1 MNATS
6 KLVKAWESKNARNA
20 AKAGGI
26 SMMALSLAACGGS
39 STTTTTTATDTATD
53 TATTTPVVVQG
64 LTFALS
70 SSADVLDPNSATAA
84 STSTAGDDTFRA
96 GTDGDF
102 TSADIING
110 GDGNDT
116 LTATVAEGGTDEAI
130 KPMLTSVEN
139 VKVTMTAEAAG
150 ADSVQ
155 TFNFT
160 DSTGLTSFEVVNI
173 DDADVIVTG
182 ITVATTVTSSGV
194 AGVTADSVN
203 TITLS
208 GLSTA
213 TDGGQDAYTVNLNDA
228 DLGDL
233 DIAGVEAITLNAS
246 GKAVDVAD
254 LSANALESLTITGGV
269 VDATVT
275 TEAVVIG
282 SGTAV
287 AFAGLEAADAATI
300 DASDAT
306 SAVTVTMASDDDD
319 DLVATGGA
327 GKFTLTMTGTDD
339 DGALTVTS
347 GAGGLAV
354 TLVGGDNAATATSMA
369 LVNVTGSA
377 VVDTVDI
384 SSVPNPTDI
393 SATAAD
399 ESKTVNATVSTGDG
413 NDVITIDAGVVNVDA
428 GAGNDT
434 LVVTTTGAITGAAT
448 EAVDLID
455 LGAGTDT
462 ISTAD
467 ATINATDKTWV
478 GYIKNSEAI
487 KVTATAEKTVDLDL
501 LANTNIVALSSSAH
515 TATGAAANVDAGGA
529 GSTGQG
535 SVGGDA
541 LDFTGSNA
549 NSVLTLSA
557 DLVGQAGQ
565 GLLAASDD
573 AGDTGG
579 DGGVGLDL
587 NVSVDNGN
595 NRATITLVDDTD
607 ITGGAGGAQDHA
619 SATGGDGGI
628 GLDANQV
635 DYLNIILSATD
646 ATADAVAIAGG
657 AGGTDAS
664 GTDGS
669 AGGDISVA
677 ANATITLTETF
688 SGTAT
693 AAKMSSI
700 NLNNI
705 VGSNVTVDASG
716 LTGAVT
722 IDSLQGNT
730 TVTLGSGADTFGGA
744 EGGIDTVDL
753 GAGNDTVNHTGG
765 AVDVYTGGT
774 GIDTYKVAANHD
786 DSTDAF
792 KITDFAR
799 GSGGDVIS
807 VDVSTVDGSVAGLV
821 DNLDLDAYIEGSVG
835 TVTAN
840 DSAVVFASNK
850 VNVLTGSGF
859 ANYAAAETELALE
872 AGGAL
877 TDIAVVFFNTT
888 NGVAEMYLSD
898 TTANATNDHLLVTFT
913 DITAVTQL
921 EDLATNNFTDF

>member
-1 MNATS
+1 
-6 KLVKAWESKNARNA
+6 
-20 AKAGGI
+20 
-26 SMMALSLAACGGS
+26 MMALSLAACGGS

-130 KPMLTSVEN
+130 KAMLTSVEN

-182 ITVATTVTSSGV
+182 ITVATTVTASGV
-194 AGVTADSVN
+194 AGVAADSVN

-233 DIAGVEAITLNAS
+233 VIANVEAITLNAS

-254 LSANALESLTITGGV
+254 LSASALESLTITGGV

-377 VVDTVDI
+377 VVDTVNI
-384 SSVPNPTDI
+384 AAVPNPTDI

-462 ISTAD
+462 ISTGD

-515 TATGAAANVDAGGA
+515 TATAAAADVDAGGTGA
-529 GSTGQG
+529 TGQG

-565 GLLAASDD
+565 GLLSTSND

-657 AGGTDAS
+657 AAGTDGS

-705 VGSNVTVDASG
+705 VGTNVTVDASG

-807 VDVSTVDGSVAGLV
+807 VDVSTVDGSVAALV

>member
-1 MNATS
+1 
-6 KLVKAWESKNARNA
+6 
-20 AKAGGI
+20 
-26 SMMALSLAACGGS
+26 
-39 STTTTTTATDTATD
+39 
-53 TATTTPVVVQG
+53 
-64 LTFALS
+64 
-70 SSADVLDPNSATAA
+70 
-84 STSTAGDDTFRA
+84 
-96 GTDGDF
+96 
-102 TSADIING
+102 
-110 GDGNDT
+110 
-116 LTATVAEGGTDEAI
+116 
-130 KPMLTSVEN
+130 
-139 VKVTMTAEAAG
+139 
-150 ADSVQ
+150 
-155 TFNFT
+155 
-160 DSTGLTSFEVVNI
+160 
-173 DDADVIVTG
+173 
-182 ITVATTVTSSGV
+182 
-194 AGVTADSVN
+194 
-203 TITLS
+203 
-208 GLSTA
+208 
-213 TDGGQDAYTVNLNDA
+213 
-228 DLGDL
+228 
-233 DIAGVEAITLNAS
+233 
-246 GKAVDVAD
+246 
-254 LSANALESLTITGGV
+254 
-269 VDATVT
+269 
-275 TEAVVIG
+275 
-282 SGTAV
+282 
-287 AFAGLEAADAATI
+287 
-300 DASDAT
+300 
-306 SAVTVTMASDDDD
+306 
-319 DLVATGGA
+319 
-327 GKFTLTMTGTDD
+327 
-339 DGALTVTS
+339 
-347 GAGGLAV
+347 
-354 TLVGGDNAATATSMA
+354 MA

-377 VVDTVDI
+377 VVDTVNI
-384 SSVPNPTDI
+384 AAVPNPTDI

-462 ISTAD
+462 ISTGD

-515 TATGAAANVDAGGA
+515 TATAAAADVDAGGTGA
-529 GSTGQG
+529 TGQG

-549 NSVLTLSA
+549 NSVMTLSA

-565 GLLAASDD
+565 GLLATSDD

-657 AGGTDAS
+657 AAGTDGS

-705 VGSNVTVDASG
+705 VGTNVTVDASG

-807 VDVSTVDGSVAGLV
+807 VDVSTVDGSVAALV

>member
-1 MNATS
+1 
-6 KLVKAWESKNARNA
+6 
-20 AKAGGI
+20 
-26 SMMALSLAACGGS
+26 MMALSLAACGGS

-130 KPMLTSVEN
+130 KAMLTSVEN

-182 ITVATTVTSSGV
+182 ITVATTVTASGV
-194 AGVTADSVN
+194 AGVAADSVN

-233 DIAGVEAITLNAS
+233 VIANVEAITLNAS

-254 LSANALESLTITGGV
+254 LSASALESLTITGGV

-377 VVDTVDI
+377 VVDTVNI
-384 SSVPNPTDI
+384 AAVPNPTDI

-462 ISTAD
+462 ISTGD

-515 TATGAAANVDAGGA
+515 TATAAAADVDAGGTGA
-529 GSTGQG
+529 TGQG

-549 NSVLTLSA
+549 NSVMTLSA

-565 GLLAASDD
+565 GLLATSDD

-657 AGGTDAS
+657 AAGTDGS

-705 VGSNVTVDASG
+705 VGTNVTVDASG

-807 VDVSTVDGSVAGLV
+807 VDVSTVDGSVAALV